1 MSRRSSD
8 EAREAHVRRELARLL
23 RQARE
28 RAGLSQA
35 ALQAR
40 LAAALGVESVA
51 ATTISRYERGQA
63 APTLG
68 TLDALCELFTG
79 REDALVAALAQ
90 ALGETEPAA
99 DD

>member
-1 MSRRSSD
+1 M
-8 EAREAHVRRELARLL
+8 RRELADLL
-23 RQARE
+23 RRARE

-51 ATTISRYERGQA
+51 ATTVSRYERGQA

-68 TLDALCELFTG
+68 TLDALCELFSG
-79 REDALVAALAQ
+79 REDALIAALAQ
-90 ALGETEPAA
+90 ALGETPEMTQRRGR
-99 DD
+99 

>member
-1 MSRRSSD
+1 M
-8 EAREAHVRRELARLL
+8 
-23 RQARE
+23 
-28 RAGLSQA
+28 
-35 ALQAR
+35 
-40 LAAALGVESVA
+40 ESVA

>member
-40 LAAALGVESVA
+40 LAALGVENVA
-51 ATTISRYERGQA
+51 ATTINRYERGQA

-79 REDALVAALAQ
+79 QEDALVGALAQ
-90 ALGETEPAA
+90 ALGETESKT
-99 DD
+99 DE

>member
-8 EAREAHVRRELARLL
+8 EAREARVRRELASLL
-23 RQARE
+23 RRARE

-79 REDALVAALAQ
+79 REDALVTALAR
-90 ALGETEPAA
+90 ALGETDTSE
-99 DD
+99 

>member
-1 MSRRSSD
+1 M
-8 EAREAHVRRELARLL
+8 RRELADLL
-23 RQARE
+23 RRARE

-51 ATTISRYERGQA
+51 ATTVSRYERGQA

-68 TLDALCELFTG
+68 TLDALCELFSG
-79 REDALVAALAQ
+79 REDALIAALAH
-90 ALGETEPAA
+90 ALGETPEMMQRRGR
-99 DD
+99 